1 MTIFL
6 SVGEASGELHGKNL
20 AAELH
25 ARRANLRIVG
35 FGDARLTA
43 AGVDVLRSLVGG
55 AGMGL
60 LHGIGSAGRHI
71 GVAVDF
77 VECLDRERPAA
88 AVFVDNPGFH
98 LVLASLARARGVP
111 AIQYVCPQTWAWAP
125 WRWRRMRRDLAAAL
139 AIVPFEVP
147 YFGERGIAVR
157 LVGHPIGDEPAAR
170 AADPNDRESWHSGAP
185 LVALFPGSR
194 EAEVRRHAPTMLRV
208 AAALRREI
216 PGRDSPWRS
225 ASRASRRRRARLL
238 AAMDPNHPIELREG
252 PFDRWAC
259 EADLAIAKS
268 GTVTLEIARYRVPLV
283 VIYRV
288 AREFDRA
295 GSRYVLAVPNFR
307 CSISSRRG
315 GRAGDSLRSRRRGAA
330 DRGAGARAPARRRRA
345 PRAVSGAREDPPLID
360 SPGASAR
367 AAEAILADRRGA
379 ARGQRRR
386 ERPAGVGA
394 PRRRGGRHEFALN
407 DTPRGAFQWDR
418 WTSRRAAPLHP
429 ARETPR

>member
-216 PGRDSPWRS
+216 PGARFAMAIREPRL
-225 ASRASRRRRARLL
+225 AETARALL
-238 AAMDPNHPIELREG
+238 AAIDPNHPIELREG

-288 AREFDRA
+288 ARVFDRA
-295 GSRYVLAVPNFR
+295 GSRYVLAVPNFSMLNLLAAR
-307 CSISSRRG
+307 EVVPEILYVRDDEEPRIV
-315 GRAGDSLRSRRRGAA
+315 APALELLR
-330 DRGAGARAPARRRRA
+330 DAGARRAQYQALARIL
-345 PRAVSGAREDPPLID
+345 PLID

-367 AAEAILADRRGA
+367 AAEAILAIAEARLAASGA
-379 ARGQRRR
+379 ASAP
-386 ERPAGVGA
+386 PASA
-394 PRRRGGRHEFALN
+394 PRAA
-407 DTPRGAFQWDR
+407 GAAAMN
-418 WTSRRAAPLHP
+418 SR
-429 ARETPR
+429 